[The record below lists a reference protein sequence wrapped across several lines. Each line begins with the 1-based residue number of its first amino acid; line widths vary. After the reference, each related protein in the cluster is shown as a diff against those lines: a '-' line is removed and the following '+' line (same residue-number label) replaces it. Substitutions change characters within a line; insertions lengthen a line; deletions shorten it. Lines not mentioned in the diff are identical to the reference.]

1 VNGVG
6 LESGNESVTAGRD
19 LPWLQ
24 DTAEVGVWTSWAP
37 VYRDVII
44 LDAEGR
50 HVASYNLTSY
60 SLGDAI
66 NYDDLK
72 KLLVEEA
79 TKTRPIDTPQ
89 AGPE

>member
-6 LESGNESVTAGRD
+6 YEAGNESVSADRD

-24 DTAEVGVWTSWAP
+24 DVADQNVWTTWAP

-50 HVASYNLTSY
+50 HVASYNLTTY
-60 SLGDAI
+60 SLGDTI
-66 NYDDLK
+66 NYEDLK
-72 KLLVEEA
+72 KLLVDEA